1 MNKSRGERKEKEKGK
16 KKEKKKKQQQKDR
29 EKEKRKARYGGSPHG
44 ITTTELPRLTDRK
57 KSLAAPS
64 HPYPTISHLRPFC
77 HPEKGETQQTASEA
91 SEPSEAKPYKAI
103 LMLIA
108 CS

>member
-1 MNKSRGERKEKEKGK
+1 MTDGPKEEPLLL
-16 KKEKKKKQQQKDR
+16 R
-29 EKEKRKARYGGSPHG
+29 
-44 ITTTELPRLTDRK
+44 LPL
-57 KSLAAPS
+57 
-64 HPYPTISHLRPFC
+64 YPALSHLRPFC

-91 SEPSEAKPYKAI
+91 GEPSEAKPYKAI